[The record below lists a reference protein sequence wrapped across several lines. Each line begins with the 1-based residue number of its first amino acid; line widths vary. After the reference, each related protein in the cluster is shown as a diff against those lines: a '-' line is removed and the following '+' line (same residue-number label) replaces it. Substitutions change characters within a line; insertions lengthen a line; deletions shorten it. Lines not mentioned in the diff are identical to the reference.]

1 MPRRRDE
8 RRLEMKRNAEWG
20 KNKGPLAFCCCANE
34 SHFVFS
40 VSVLLLSPSL
50 SVLCVYCPLSLTAST
65 FLTRAFLF
73 LMENK
78 DRRVAEI
85 GLQMKNME
93 SVTWGQ
99 GLSVQAPKPESA
111 QLSSSAAIDVRRL
124 QNVDV
129 KKKVLEGFW
138 AFPGRGNSSAF
149 DMRDKHDPY
158 FSIWQDLYLCISS
171 TLCWNRLLSFN
182 LLQK

>member
-1 MPRRRDE
+1 
-8 RRLEMKRNAEWG
+8 
-20 KNKGPLAFCCCANE
+20 
-34 SHFVFS
+34 
-40 VSVLLLSPSL
+40 
-50 SVLCVYCPLSLTAST
+50 
-65 FLTRAFLF
+65 
-73 LMENK
+73 MENK

-171 TLCWNRLLSFN
+171 ILCWNRLFSFN